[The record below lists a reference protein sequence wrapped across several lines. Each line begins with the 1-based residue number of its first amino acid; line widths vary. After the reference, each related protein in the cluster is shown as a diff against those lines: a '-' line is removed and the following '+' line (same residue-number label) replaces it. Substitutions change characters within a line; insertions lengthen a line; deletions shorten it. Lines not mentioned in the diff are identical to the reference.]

1 MVDITQKDGKWL
13 ISGNLLL
20 DDVEQLLAR
29 NVVVDGSQTL
39 EVDLAGVAEV
49 DSVALSLLFEWVRQ
63 ARANR
68 CKLGYSNLPAN
79 LVSLATL
86 YGVLDFLPLAAD
98 NVANH

>member
-1 MVDITQKDGKWL
+1 MVDITQKEGKWL
-13 ISGNLLL
+13 VSGNLLL

-29 NVVVDGSQTL
+29 NLMVDGSQAL

-68 CKLGYSNLPAN
+68 RKLGYSNLPAN

>member
-1 MVDITQKDGKWL
+1 MVEITQKDGKWL
-13 ISGNLLL
+13 VSGNLLL
-20 DDVEQLLAR
+20 EDVEQLLAR
-29 NVVVDGSQTL
+29 NIVVDGSQAL
-39 EVDLAGVAEV
+39 EVDLAGVTEV

-63 ARANR
+63 ARVNR

-98 NVANH
+98 NVASH

>member
-13 ISGNLLL
+13 ISGDLLL

-29 NVVVDGSQTL
+29 NVIVDGWQAL

-63 ARANR
+63 AGANK

-79 LVSLATL
+79 LISLATL
-86 YGVLDFLPLAAD
+86 YGVLDFLPLTAD
-98 NVANH
+98 TTASH